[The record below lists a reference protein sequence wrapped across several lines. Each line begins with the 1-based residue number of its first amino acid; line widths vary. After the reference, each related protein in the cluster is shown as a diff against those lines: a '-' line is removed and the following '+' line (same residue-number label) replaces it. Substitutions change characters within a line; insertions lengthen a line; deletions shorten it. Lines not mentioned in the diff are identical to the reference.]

1 MNPIVTLKG
10 DKSPWESVW
19 RERNEV
25 LVEKGL
31 NAGRSIWFL
40 SLTKLTVCVLWSEK
54 CLGKEQQG
62 ERERKKVVE
71 FLSS

>member
-1 MNPIVTLKG
+1 M
-10 DKSPWESVW
+10 
-19 RERNEV
+19 
-25 LVEKGL
+25 EKGL